1 MDANNAKYQGRVT
14 MSRSLRS
21 LEASLTGIFASLQL
35 FAAFFL
41 SILGLAM
48 TFGRPDFLGAFLAA
62 LGLTF
67 LTLLA
72 INIKTRA

>member
-1 MDANNAKYQGRVT
+1 M
-14 MSRSLRS
+14 
-21 LEASLTGIFASLQL
+21 EASLTGIFAALQL

-41 SILGLAM
+41 SILSLAM
-48 TFGRPDFLGAFLAA
+48 AFGRADFLGAFLAS

-72 INIKTRA
+72 INLKRRA